1 MKPIVPPKKT
11 STDDWRLQ
19 TFTHLA
25 EDWVSPWSG
34 VMSPKGTRI
43 TVSSVI
49 SLTKKKQLTIPL
61 PNATALLLNSAAL
74 AFIEACKI
82 RDKSGIDKTLH
93 VEVNFPSG
101 EDAFDYVENMIES
114 IVLAF
119 TALEAFVNETIP
131 ADYFYARHHRS
142 DVVLEAASKETIERH
157 TSLDEKL
164 TSVLPEVL
172 QCSSPKGGRS
182 WHGYRQLKN
191 VRNRIIHMKTD
202 DRRSSGAE
210 TESVWHAI
218 ILAPAPHLA
227 VKAVIDHFVSAMKEK
242 PGWHKNFP
250 YTTP

>member
-1 MKPIVPPKKT
+1 MKPVVPQKILSP
-11 STDDWRLQ
+11 DDWRLQ
-19 TFTHLA
+19 AFTHLA

-34 VMSPKGTRI
+34 VMSPQGTRI

-49 SLTKKKQLTIPL
+49 PLTKKKQLTIPL

-74 AFIEACKI
+74 AFIEARKI
-82 RDKSGIDKTLH
+82 RNKSGIDKTLH
-93 VEVNFPSG
+93 VEVNFPSD
-101 EDAFDYVENMIES
+101 EDAFDYIEKMIES

-172 QCSSPKGGRS
+172 QCASPKGGRS

-191 VRNRIIHMKTD
+191 VRDRIVHMKTD
-202 DRRSSGAE
+202 DRRSAGAE
-210 TESVWHAI
+210 TDTVWKAI

-227 VKAVIDHFVSAMKEK
+227 AKAVIDHFVSAMKEK
-242 PGWHKNFP
+242 PGWHKSFP
-250 YTTP
+250 YSTP